1 MKTGPLMVTVL
12 FYNQF
17 KMIKYTTLLLGAL
30 FIFASCLS
38 TDPAPA
44 EKHVA
49 MFFKAD
55 NIAETIE
62 IEDNEIVIEEF
73 KFAIDR
79 FSLFGAD
86 DLELET
92 GGLLTA
98 MIFAYT
104 EEITDYRLIIDVGLG
119 FSDDF
124 QFNGYKMYL
133 EPIQNRTGIMD
144 DDFFSEEANYSV
156 IIKGVVNEMS
166 FEFRSSEEFEKRF
179 DFNRVQ
185 LSDQNETIA
194 FRKSVDLINVFIND
208 ENGFL
213 DPRDE
218 ENELEIIKNI
228 ENNLEIAATAED
240 LGQ

>member
-1 MKTGPLMVTVL
+1 
-12 FYNQF
+12 
-17 KMIKYTTLLLGAL
+17 MIKYTPILLCAL

-38 TDPAPA
+38 SDPPPA

-62 IEDNEIVIEEF
+62 IDDNEIVIEEF

-92 GGLLTA
+92 SGILTA

-104 EEITDYRLIIDVGLG
+104 EEITDFRLIIDVGLG

-124 QFNGYKMYL
+124 HFDGYKMHL

-144 DDFFSEEANYSV
+144 DDFFSEEINYSV
-156 IIKGVVNEMS
+156 VIKGVVNEMS
-166 FEFRSSEEFEKRF
+166 FEFKSSEEFEKRF

-185 LSDQNETIA
+185 LSEQNETIA
-194 FRKSVDLINVFIND
+194 FRKNIDLENVFIND
-208 ENGFL
+208 EGGFL
-213 DPRDE
+213 DPRDD
-218 ENELEIIKNI
+218 ENELEIINNI
-228 ENNLEIAATAED
+228 QNHLQIAASAED